1 MRNDI
6 VYYVW
11 LSGKYPVPSPVIG
24 RLISDFGCAKNIFEA
39 NEADFRSL
47 GYLKAA
53 EIKKLADKNCDVAE
67 RIIENSILHNIDII
81 AIDDKQYPEKLLNI
95 YNPPTVLYVKGDIE
109 AVSRNLTVAVVGARN
124 PLDTSVSITDTISR
138 ELARM
143 GTTIVS
149 GLAYGIDSVAHKA
162 ALQAGGKTVALLP
175 CGLDSI
181 YPREHEGLAE
191 FIMNNG
197 ALISEYPPGTRVFKG
212 NFVLRNRIISGLS
225 EGVVIVE
232 AAEKSGTLITA
243 RHAIEQD
250 RDLFVVP
257 GDVFRYK
264 GSNELLKAGAKPVT
278 QVSDILEE
286 YVYTHAEKIKPIEK
300 KASPSRE
307 KLIETITANY
317 KKSKAEEKTMTVSST
332 DLILD
337 ANEKAILSA
346 FEGREALSVDKL
358 ADRTKLPIGSVI
370 VALTMLCAKGY
381 LKSNDNNTY
390 FIS

>member
-6 VYYVW
+6 VYYIW
-11 LSGKYPVPSPVIG
+11 LGGKYPVPSPVIS
-24 RLISDFGCAKNIFEA
+24 RLIADFGCAKNIYEA
-39 NEADFRSL
+39 SESDFKTL

-53 EIKKLADKNCDVAE
+53 EIKKLADKNCDTAE
-67 RIIENSILHNIDII
+67 RIIEKALLNNIDII
-81 AIDDKQYPEKLLNI
+81 AIDDKEYPEKLLNI
-95 YNPPTVLYVKGDIE
+95 YNPPTVLYVKGNLN
-109 AVSRNLTVAVVGARN
+109 AVSDALSIAVVGARN
-124 PLDTSVSITDTISR
+124 PLDTSISITDSITR
-138 ELARM
+138 ELTRM
-143 GTTIVS
+143 GTTVIS

-191 FIMNNG
+191 FIASSG
-197 ALISEYPPGTRVFKG
+197 ALVSEYAPGTRVFKG

-225 EGVVIVE
+225 DGVVIVE

-278 QVSDILEE
+278 QATDILEE
-286 YVYTHAEKIKPIEK
+286 YVYTHADKIKPIEK
-300 KASPSRE
+300 KQNPQRE
-307 KLIETITANY
+307 RLINIITANY
-317 KKSKAEEKTMTVSST
+317 ESSKEKEEPKAVSST
-332 DLILD
+332 DLVLD

-346 FEGREALSVDKL
+346 FEGRESLSADKL
-358 ADRTKLPIGSVI
+358 ADKTKLPIGNVI